1 MLGPLL
7 FLIYINDI
15 DLHQNEGSLLLYAD
29 DLLLYHPIQSPED
42 YIKLQG
48 DIDQLQAWSERNVLL
63 FNQSKCKYMTISRK
77 FSPPLPNMCLNISG
91 RPLLKV
97 DHYKYLG
104 VWISHDL
111 SWSKHI
117 EEMCRNACKQVG
129 IIYRQFYGHSSLEC
143 LRQLYISL
151 VRSKLEYAAPV
162 WDPHQKINSHKIEK
176 VQKFA
181 LKMCTKLWNRNYD
194 SLLDTVDL
202 LSLSTRRLYLKLS
215 YLYQVINGF
224 PDPPLERRV
233 CPLNLRS
240 TKNIQF
246 ERPICRTNAY
256 ANSFFPKAISV
267 WNELP
272 LELQEST
279 SILSFKRNVLCHL
292 H

>member
-1 MLGPLL
+1 M
-7 FLIYINDI
+7 
-15 DLHQNEGSLLLYAD
+15 
-29 DLLLYHPIQSPED
+29 
-42 YIKLQG
+42 
-48 DIDQLQAWSERNVLL
+48 
-63 FNQSKCKYMTISRK
+63 
-77 FSPPLPNMCLNISG
+77 
-91 RPLLKV
+91 
-97 DHYKYLG
+97 
-104 VWISHDL
+104 
-111 SWSKHI
+111 
-117 EEMCRNACKQVG
+117 
-129 IIYRQFYGHSSLEC
+129 
-143 LRQLYISL
+143 
-151 VRSKLEYAAPV
+151 RSKLEYAAPV
-162 WDPHQKINSHKIEK
+162 WDPHQKTNSHKIEK

-181 LKMCTKLWNRNYD
+181 LKICTKLWNRDYD
-194 SLLDTVDL
+194 SLLYTVDL
-202 LSLSTRRLYLKLS
+202 PSLSTRRLYLKLS
-215 YLYQVINGF
+215 YLYQVINGNFKF

>member
-1 MLGPLL
+1 M
-7 FLIYINDI
+7 
-15 DLHQNEGSLLLYAD
+15 
-29 DLLLYHPIQSPED
+29 
-42 YIKLQG
+42 
-48 DIDQLQAWSERNVLL
+48 
-63 FNQSKCKYMTISRK
+63 
-77 FSPPLPNMCLNISG
+77 
-91 RPLLKV
+91 
-97 DHYKYLG
+97 
-104 VWISHDL
+104 
-111 SWSKHI
+111 
-117 EEMCRNACKQVG
+117 
-129 IIYRQFYGHSSLEC
+129 
-143 LRQLYISL
+143 
-151 VRSKLEYAAPV
+151 RSKLEYAAPV

-240 TKNIQF
+240 TKIIIQF
-246 ERPICRTNAY
+246 ERPIYRTNAY
-256 ANSFFPKAISV
+256 ANSFFPKAISI